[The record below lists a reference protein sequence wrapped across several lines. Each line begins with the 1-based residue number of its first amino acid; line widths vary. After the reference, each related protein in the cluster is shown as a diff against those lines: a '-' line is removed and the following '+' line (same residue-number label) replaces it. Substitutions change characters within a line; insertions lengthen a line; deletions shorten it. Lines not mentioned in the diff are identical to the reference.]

1 MIFFQQQPEANTG
14 MSDDA
19 PAPVRLRRP
28 RAQGRSHSGSNSHA
42 SASSQEQNSV
52 PIAPI
57 QALVPAAQPEPGVM
71 SVELLVQQT
80 GRHHLPILH
89 PLPEG
94 DTTWFNKSHNGISK
108 SINQM
113 MYSML
118 KTGYKTYSKVPA
130 ADREL
135 WFRQFANPLIRDVID
150 LVESQKQEYL
160 ASQPL
165 SDDGSSASTSLSRV
179 RVNEMVE
186 EAVPKKKGRL
196 VGLARRASS
205 CLSSSQTP
213 YVDPMIMEEL
223 QKKDDRIV
231 ALESQNATILAQ
243 MAQQHAQI
251 AEHKAEVAEAK
262 RMNLDIMEKMRRL
275 FPAEFSD

>member
-1 MIFFQQQPEANTG
+1 MQDRTNIGLRILFLFQSVIKLFQIYEFFDCKYQLAYQRSRSAQPKLTRGLQRNSLDQSA
-14 MSDDA
+14 SDDA

-28 RAQGRSHSGSNSHA
+28 RAQGQSHSGSNSHA
-42 SASSQEQNSV
+42 SSSSQEQNSV
-52 PIAPI
+52 PIAR
-57 QALVPAAQPEPGVM
+57 ARASVPAAPPE
-71 SVELLVQQT
+71 
-80 GRHHLPILH
+80 
-89 PLPEG
+89 
-94 DTTWFNKSHNGISK
+94 FNKSHNDISK

-130 ADREL
+130 VDREL

-179 RVNEMVE
+179 LVNEMVE
-186 EAVPKKKGRL
+186 EAVPKNKGRL

-205 CLSSSQTP
+205 CPSSSQTP
-213 YVDPMIMEEL
+213 YVDPMIMEDL
-223 QKKDDRIV
+223 HKKDDRIV
-231 ALESQNATILAQ
+231 ALESQNATILAH
-243 MAQQHAQI
+243 MAQQDAQI
-251 AEHKAEVAEAK
+251 AEHKAEVAEA
-262 RMNLDIMEKMRRL
+262 
-275 FPAEFSD
+275 S